1 MREKEGDPVWEV
13 TPPGVR
19 GSVRATKRRNGRG
32 AKGARKV
39 DGEGAMPRESKPSPV
54 GESPKQDGDIRA
66 RWAWVEPS
74 VWTDRML
81 EALENGV
88 KGGKWY
94 SLMDKVYDLQNL
106 RAAWD
111 RVRRNRGAAG
121 VDRQSIEQFGK
132 RAEEYLEEL
141 HQALKEGRHHP
152 LPVLR
157 KWIEKPGA
165 TKLRPLGIPTVK
177 DRVVQAALRNV
188 LEPIF
193 EHEFL
198 SVSHGFRPGR
208 SAKDALRE
216 VWKLLAAGYVW
227 VVDADIQSYFD
238 TIAWDLLLSDVKK
251 HVTDGRVLALLDSY
265 LTQDVM
271 DGMKTWKPTM
281 GTPQGAVI
289 SPLLANL
296 YLHGVDQAL
305 CAAGVNVVRFADDLV
320 LLCRSENEAKEAL
333 ALLQEEMTKRK
344 LTLHPEKTRLVD
356 ATKEGGF
363 DFLGYHFER
372 GYRWPRK
379 KSLQALKDKI
389 RAKTKRTNGTSLA
402 CIIADLN
409 RTLRGWFAY
418 FKHSQPST
426 FKSLDGWIRMR
437 LRSILRKRSGRRG
450 RGRCRTDH
458 HRWPNAFFV
467 AQGLFTLSAASV
479 AARQSR

>member
-1 MREKEGDPVWEV
+1 
-13 TPPGVR
+13 
-19 GSVRATKRRNGRG
+19 
-32 AKGARKV
+32 
-39 DGEGAMPRESKPSPV
+39 MPREAKSSIVGASPIR
-54 GESPKQDGDIRA
+54 GGDIRA

-94 SLMDKVYDLQNL
+94 SLMDKVYDLRNL
-106 RAAWD
+106 EAAWD
-111 RVRRNRGAAG
+111 KVRRNRGAAG
-121 VDRQSIEQFGK
+121 VDRQSIEKFGQ
-132 RAEEYLEEL
+132 RAEQHLLELRQALEE
-141 HQALKEGRHHP
+141 GRYQP

-157 KWIEKPGA
+157 KWIEKPGT
-165 TKLRPLGIPTVK
+165 TKRRPLGIPAVK
-177 DRVVQAALRNV
+177 DRVVQTALRNV

-193 EHEFL
+193 EHEFGDM
-198 SVSHGFRPGR
+198 SHGFRPGR

-238 TIAWDLLLSDVKK
+238 TIVWDILLHDIEE
-251 HVTDGRVLALLDSY
+251 HVTDGRVLVLLESY
-265 LTQDVM
+265 LQQDVM
-271 DGMKTWKPTM
+271 DGMKQWKPTK

-296 YLHGVDQAL
+296 YLHAVDQAL
-305 CAAGVNVVRFADDLV
+305 EATGLRVARYADDLV
-320 LLCRSENEAKEAL
+320 ILCRTEREATQAL
-333 ALLQEEMTKRK
+333 ALLRAEMAKRK

-356 ATKEGGF
+356 ATEQGGF

-379 KSLQALKDKI
+379 KSLHALKDRI
-389 RAKTKRTNGTSLA
+389 RKKTKRTNGTSLS

-418 FKHSQPST
+418 FKHSHCWT
-426 FKSLDGWIRMR
+426 FERLDRWIRMR
-437 LRSILRKRSGRRG
+437 LRSILRKRAGGRG
-450 RGRCRTDH
+450 RGRGRDH
-458 HRWPNAFFV
+458 QRWPNAFFV
-467 AQGLFTLSAASV
+467 AHGLFTLATAYE